1 MKHLRLYGVKVRERV
16 ERLVAV
22 VFECGDG
29 ERVQVEKFRVRR
41 VNLGENEMFE
51 GDGDGCLGTQPSV
64 GGESDDVLRRERV

>member
-1 MKHLRLYGVKVRERV
+1 M
-16 ERLVAV
+16 

-41 VNLGENEMFE
+41 VNLRENEMFE